1 MGCGVGCG
9 NANYKLPGQNQNPEM
24 ITLLGDVTIEKWQV
38 IAGVAT
44 FCVIKG
50 LDYVQMFLKDRRER
64 LSDAA
69 SLEIQKDQANNLR
82 DIRNGQIAQNG
93 KLALVSE
100 VNKAYHEEIIR
111 VLRPM
116 EKEK

>member
-1 MGCGVGCG
+1 
-9 NANYKLPGQNQNPEM
+9 M
-24 ITLLGDVTIEKWQV
+24 IPITIADVTLEKWHIV
-38 IAGVAT
+38 TGLVVVCIV
-44 FCVIKG
+44 KG
-50 LDYVQMFLKDRRER
+50 LDYAQLFLKDRRER

-69 SLEIQKDQANNLR
+69 TMEVQKDMANNLR

-111 VLRPM
+111 ALHPKD
-116 EKEK
+116 EGELK